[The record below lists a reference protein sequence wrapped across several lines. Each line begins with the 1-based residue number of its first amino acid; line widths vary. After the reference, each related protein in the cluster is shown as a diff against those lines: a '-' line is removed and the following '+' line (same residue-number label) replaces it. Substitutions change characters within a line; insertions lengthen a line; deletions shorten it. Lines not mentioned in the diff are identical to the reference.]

1 MAASKLFFI
10 FLTSLCRTGIRKTYH
25 VSSYPGTQPIARRPI
40 APLLHPPYQPTHQP
54 TFGPHRLPPPASSY
68 TTITAGIITVTA
80 NVPSYGSTNQPSD
93 GSPTAEPQ
101 NALLDDKPNGSNTD
115 TA

>member
-1 MAASKLFFI
+1 MPQ
-10 FLTSLCRTGIRKTYH
+10 TYH
-25 VSSYPGTQPIARRPI
+25 VSSYRGTRP
-40 APLLHPPYQPTHQP
+40 LHPPYQPTHQP

-80 NVPSYGSTNQPSD
+80 NVPSYGSTNQPPN

>member
-1 MAASKLFFI
+1 MAASELLII
-10 FLTSLCRTGIRKTYH
+10 FGLSLRRIGIPKT
-25 VSSYPGTQPIARRPI
+25 ARRPI
-40 APLLHPPYQPTHQP
+40 APLLHPPYQPIRQP
-54 TFGPHRLPPPASSY
+54 NIGPRLPPPASSY
-68 TTITAGIITVTA
+68 TTITTHITVTA